1 MSDGKETP
9 FAGQGGVNPRR
20 EGDDTLIINND
31 ELPAHR
37 FEGHLYGGADVSFFL
52 SNTSPGRGPGLHAHP
67 YDEVFVVEEGQLT
80 FTVGDPTIR
89 AKAGQI
95 VIVPTGT
102 PHRFV
107 NPGTTRVRHVD
118 IHARERMS
126 TEWLEEEGSGEKG
139 GVP

>member
-37 FEGHLYGGADVSFFL
+37 FEGQLYGGADVSFFL

-89 AKAGQI
+89 DKAGQI

-102 PHRFV
+102 PTGSSTRARPE
-107 NPGTTRVRHVD
+107 PGTWTSRP
-118 IHARERMS
+118 
-126 TEWLEEEGSGEKG
+126 G
-139 GVP
+139 GA